1 MAKSLQ
7 QEEFDIKHANEVE
20 LAKRELAR
28 RALDT
33 IRVYNP
39 LDHTFAFMYDR
50 YWHRIPAKSYKDLDR
65 FLAIH
70 FFKKI
75 CDFMIGQQIMT
86 KGEELKAL
94 REKQLGKQYTDKYE
108 ENLQIWDRT
117 PKLNDPELIE
127 QIKAVVLVGVVEEYG
142 ADEPEPEQ
150 RIPDA
155 PLDYR
160 PMHERIFDSIDNKIV
175 STETPSVPLNR
186 PIDQPRVEVPLQPEK
201 TIVEPPTGQEPVAN
215 AKRIIKP
222 LENVLDPKTQPK
234 ESLEKEVSLNG

>member
-65 FLAIH
+65 YLAVH

-75 CDFMIGQQIMT
+75 CDYMIGQQIMA
-86 KGEELKAL
+86 KGEELKAV

-108 ENLQIWDRT
+108 ENIQIWDRT
-117 PKLNDPELIE
+117 PKLNDPELIQ

-142 ADEPEPEQ
+142 AEEPEPEA
-150 RIPDA
+150 RIPDE

-160 PMHERIFDSIDNKIV
+160 PMHERIFDTIDKTSAPV
-175 STETPSVPLNR
+175 ERAEMPSV
-186 PIDQPRVEVPLQPEK
+186 LQKP
-201 TIVEPPTGQEPVAN
+201 IVEPPTGSEPIAN
-215 AKRIIKP
+215 PKKVVKP
-222 LENVLDPKTQPK
+222 LENVPDPKKQPK
-234 ESLEKEVSLNG
+234 EELINEVSVNA